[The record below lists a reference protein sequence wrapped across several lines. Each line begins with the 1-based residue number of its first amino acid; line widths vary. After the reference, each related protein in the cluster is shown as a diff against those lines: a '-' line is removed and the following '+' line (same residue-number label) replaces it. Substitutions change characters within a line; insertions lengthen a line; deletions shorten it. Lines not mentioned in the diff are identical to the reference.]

1 MVQLTFPW
9 RPPFFTTTTFLCPQ
23 GGRCEVD
30 IIVFV
35 MIVFC
40 FYFIISFFTFR
51 PNVCKH
57 RIPIGVFRKCRK
69 IPGKRRL
76 QCRYINY
83 ISKPPKWWLSGSLRI
98 CDCLFSICAGP
109 NSIIWQN
116 IGAVP
121 DIPKWKKVPDVQ
133 KVWPRCAIGPGP
145 STLHDWEGSSY
156 WTVFTPY

>member
-1 MVQLTFPW
+1 MYNFPSNGGPLLYNGHFPLSPRWPLW
-9 RPPFFTTTTFLCPQ
+9 RGYYSLRHSNFF
-23 GGRCEVD
+23 D
-30 IIVFV
+30 
-35 MIVFC
+35 
-40 FYFIISFFTFR
+40 FIISLFIFR

-98 CDCLFSICAGP
+98 CDCLFSICTGP

-156 WTVFTPY
+156 WAVFTPY